1 MKPDLYRIQQTLSK
15 HPDRIICLLIF
26 VTCIFVYQSNGR
38 FFLGSNDNV
47 PHTLLAFNWL
57 ENQTLNFDNFRDGYL
72 FGGDRP
78 YFFAEGI
85 NGQLTSRY
93 PIGTS
98 LISFPLYIIFYLY
111 LKLASLI
118 ETITS
123 GVSSDLLDVASQD
136 FSDYRQTF
144 SKLAGTLSTAF
155 SAVLFYLSVRLK
167 FNRLVSSIATFTFAF
182 ATASWALNSQDLR
195 QHTISNLVL
204 ITIILCLFKADRT
217 EGKNQR
223 ILLFLAGIF
232 SGLLPGVRIT
242 SGIFSAAAFFY
253 SLLVFRKESVFFL
266 LGLPSALISFAWNAY
281 FFGVD
286 NMITGGYVSQL
297 EIRPSPYKFELGHF
311 LQAFF
316 GMTISPSEGFFVYS
330 PVLLFAFPGA
340 YQVFKKRSNHDE
352 HLLLWMTLA
361 SIGLFIH
368 FCFYGSWMGGSGS
381 YGSRFLTD
389 VIPVVSFLVAYPLAS
404 IVRRLTEQPNP
415 VTKAVFTTFLVS
427 LLIST
432 LIQAIGVFSNTDWG
446 MSPIPLG
453 TDRSRVW
460 HITDSRIERHT
471 KNLFARITRPIKDP
485 EQYVQGMDGRVEQM
499 EMAAGRSPFAPI
511 DGSPI
516 ELMTRQR
523 RVFRATLTNTG
534 TSQWYGYQSGM
545 VGMGEAKLR
554 VQFIN
559 REGNNPKPMLGR
571 WLNVSGTTKPGEQTT
586 AIGRVTFPNRP
597 GQYEMQFSVFAAGL
611 NNELNQSKPPIYTMD
626 VTVLPRD
633 GEQPSEAEL
642 EQLEEERE

>member
-1 MKPDLYRIQQTLSK
+1 MKLDFYRIKNNFAK

-26 VTCIFVYQSNGR
+26 VTCVFVYLSNQR

-57 ENQTLNFDNFRDGYL
+57 ENQKLNFDNFRDGYL

-78 YFFAEGI
+78 YFFAEGA

-93 PIGTS
+93 PVGTS
-98 LISFPLYIIFYLY
+98 LISFPLYVIFYLY
-111 LKLASLI
+111 LKLASFI
-118 ETITS
+118 ETLTS
-123 GVSSDLLDVASQD
+123 GVPSDLLDVASRD
-136 FSDYRQTF
+136 FSEYRKTF
-144 SKLAGTLSTAF
+144 SKLAGTLSTALA
-155 SAVLFYLSVRLK
+155 AVLFYLSLRLK
-167 FNRLVSSIATFTFAF
+167 FNWFVSSIATFTFAF

-195 QHTISNLVL
+195 QHTISNLVV
-204 ITIILCLFKADRT
+204 ITIILCLLKANRAV
-217 EGKNQR
+217 GKNRR
-223 ILLFLAGIF
+223 ILLLLAGIF
-232 SGLLPGVRIT
+232 CGLLPGVRIT

-253 SLLVFRKESVFFL
+253 SILVFRKESIFFL

-316 GMTISPSEGFFVYS
+316 GMTVSPSEGFFVYS
-330 PVLLFAFPGA
+330 PVLLFAIPGVF
-340 YQVFKKRSNHDE
+340 QVFKRRSNPDE
-352 HLLLWMTLA
+352 KLMLWMTLA

-389 VIPVVSFLVAYPLAS
+389 VVPVVSFLVAYPLDT
-404 IVRRLTEQPNP
+404 IVRRFTDRPNP
-415 VTKAVFTTFLVS
+415 VTKAVFVTFLVS
-427 LLIST
+427 LLLST

-453 TDRSRVW
+453 TDRSRIW

-471 KNLFARITRPIKDP
+471 KNLFARITRPIKNPD
-485 EQYVQGMDGRVEQM
+485 QYIQGLKGKVERM
-499 EMAAGRSPFAPI
+499 EMTAGRNPFEDI

-516 ELMTRQR
+516 ELRTRQR
-523 RVFRATLTNTG
+523 RVFRATLTNVG
-534 TSQWYGYQSGM
+534 TSQWYGYESGM

-554 VQFIN
+554 VQFVN
-559 REGNNPKPMLGR
+559 RDGNNPKPMLGR
-571 WLNVSGTTKPGEQTT
+571 WLNVAGTTQPGEQTT

-597 GQYEMQFSVFAAGL
+597 GNYEMQFGVFAAGL
-611 NNELNQSKPPIYTMD
+611 NNELNEAKPPIYTMD

-633 GEQPSEAEL
+633 GEQPV
-642 EQLEEERE
+642 EEEEEEGAE

>member
-1 MKPDLYRIQQTLSK
+1 MKLDFHRLQNTLTK
-15 HPDRIICLLIF
+15 HPDRITSLLIF
-26 VTCIFVYQSNGR
+26 ATCVFVYLANQR

-57 ENQTLNFDNFRDGYL
+57 ENHTLSFDNFRDGYL

-78 YFFAEGI
+78 YYFAEGI
-85 NGQLTSRY
+85 NGHLTSRY

-98 LISFPLYIIFYLY
+98 LISFPLYVVFYLY
-111 LKLASLI
+111 LKIASFI
-118 ETITS
+118 DTIAS
-123 GVSSDLLDVASQD
+123 GVPSDLLNVTAQD
-136 FSDYRQTF
+136 FSDYRKAF
-144 SKLAGTLSTAF
+144 SKLAGTLSTALA
-155 SAVLFYLSVRLK
+155 AVLFYLSVRLK
-167 FNRLVSSIATFTFAF
+167 FNWFVSSIATFTFAF

-195 QHTISNLVL
+195 QHTISNLVV
-204 ITIILCLFKADRT
+204 ITIILCLFKANRAV
-217 EGKNQR
+217 GKNRR
-223 ILLFLAGIF
+223 ILLFLAGVF
-232 SGLLPGVRIT
+232 CGLLPGVRIT

-253 SLLVFRKESVFFL
+253 TIFAFRKESIFFL

-311 LQAFF
+311 LEAFF

-340 YQVFKKRSNHDE
+340 YQVFKLRSHRDE
-352 HLLLWMTLA
+352 QLLLGMTLA

-389 VIPVVSFLVAYPLAS
+389 VIPVASFLVAYPLAT
-404 IVRRLTEQPNP
+404 IVRRFTTQPNP
-415 VTKAVFTTFLVS
+415 VTKAIFVTFGVS

-432 LIQAIGVFSNTDWG
+432 LIQTIGVFSNTDWG

-453 TDRSRVW
+453 TDRSRIW

-471 KNLFARITRPIKDP
+471 RNMLARITRPIKNP
-485 EQYVQGMDGRVEQM
+485 EQYVQGLEGQIDRM
-499 EMAAGRSPFAPI
+499 EMTAGRNPFN
-511 DGSPI
+511 DLDSNSI
-516 ELMTRQR
+516 ELLTRQR
-523 RVFRATLTNTG
+523 RVFRATLRNTG
-534 TSQWYGYQSGM
+534 ESTWYGYRSGM
-545 VGMGEAKLR
+545 TGMGETKIR
-554 VQFIN
+554 VQFV
-559 REGNNPKPMLGR
+559 RQDGAAAPLLGR
-571 WLNVSGTTKPGEQTT
+571 WLNLSDTTAPGETAT

-597 GQYEMQFSVFAAGL
+597 GNYTMEFDLVATGL
-611 NNELNQSKPPIYTMD
+611 DNQINESKPPLYTID
-626 VTVLPRD
+626 VSVLPRTD
-633 GEQPSEAEL
+633 EQPSEAE
-642 EQLEEERE
+642 EAEEEI